1 MLLSALRSTRRS
13 RGLSQAALGAL
24 IGVDRQSV
32 CRLEQ
37 GIGSAELLIRAMSAL
52 DFHLSGLARGARIDE
67 QLRNRRARLGLSQ
80 GQVAAQAGL
89 SRKTVASLE
98 AGKGSVA
105 SLLAVLAAIGRGA
118 RKAEPVRPSWAFDR
132 SLERDKRFTP
142 AWFLSHVYEAFGP
155 ICLDPCGHELSP
167 VVAKRRIVLPE
178 DGLKSSWAGSRLV
191 FVNPPFSALVKWL
204 NRAVDAWESG
214 EVQTVV
220 LLIPARTDGAT
231 FQDRVF
237 GRADVGLMRG
247 RIRFLSA
254 EGMGYPAPF
263 SMMSVIFGALPGQV
277 EHFGKLVPST
287 WLPCLADNT
296 RCVAQTNARLRL
308 VHQR

>member
-1 MLLSALRSTRRS
+1 MLPAELRAARRS

-24 IGVDRQSV
+24 IGVDRQAI

-37 GIGSAELLIRAMSAL
+37 GVGSVELLIRAMSAL

-67 QLRNRRARLGLSQ
+67 QLRNRRARLRLSQ
-80 GQVAAQAGL
+80 AQVAAQAGL

-98 AGKGSVA
+98 GGKGSVA
-105 SLLAVLAAIGRGA
+105 SLLAVLNVIGSGA

-142 AWFLSHVYEAFGP
+142 AWFLNHVYEAFGP

-167 VVAKRRIVLPE
+167 VVAKRRIILPE
-178 DGLKSSWAGSRLV
+178 DGLKSSWAGSKLV

-214 EVQTVV
+214 EAETVV
-220 LLIPARTDGAT
+220 LLIPARTDSAT

-237 GRADVGLMRG
+237 GRADIGLMRG

-254 EGMGYPAPF
+254 EGLGYPAPF
-263 SMMSVIFGALPGQV
+263 SMMSVIFGASPAQV
-277 EHFGKLVPST
+277 ETFGRLVPST
-287 WLPCLADNT
+287 WLPRSPDNAH
-296 RCVAQTNARLRL
+296 CIA
-308 VHQR
+308 